1 LDWGHNKGTCRNQ
14 PVSSGRRERAREWLG
29 EVIVELGDL
38 EDNEEGYISSELS
51 DLNDS
56 DIEEIE
62 VEDRVDK
69 EV

>member
-1 LDWGHNKGTCRNQ
+1 M
-14 PVSSGRRERAREWLG
+14 LG

-38 EDNEEGYISSELS
+38 ETESENEGYISSELS

-62 VEDRVDK
+62 AVDRVNE
-69 EV
+69 EVVQGRVTRSSSRIV